1 METWLVIF
9 VGLTA
14 LAAVTQVII
23 LVAVYFRIR
32 KTTDELSRTAA
43 ELQARVNPILLRI
56 QLLVDDAQP
65 RINSMIAD
73 ASHVV
78 HIARGQAQKID
89 RVISEAAERV
99 RGQLIHTDRILTGL
113 LEATEA
119 FGSGM
124 RRSVLRPVYKA
135 SALLKGVQVGLDFF
149 RNRKRSAENPGTTR
163 MEAEEELFI

>member
-1 METWLVIF
+1 MDIWLVIF
-9 VGLTA
+9 VGITA
-14 LAAVTQVII
+14 IAALTQVII

-32 KTTDELSRTAA
+32 RASDELSRMASD
-43 ELQARVNPILLRI
+43 LHARVNPILMRI

-65 RINSMIAD
+65 RINGILSD

-78 HIARGQAQKID
+78 HIARGQAQKVD

-99 RGQLIHTDRILTGL
+99 RGQLIHTDRMLTGL
-113 LEATEA
+113 LETVEI

-149 RNRKRSAENPGTTR
+149 RNRKKAAENPVASR
-163 MEAEEELFI
+163 VEAEEELFI

>member
-1 METWLVIF
+1 MGTWLVIF
-9 VGLTA
+9 VGITA
-14 LAAVTQVII
+14 LATLTQVII
-23 LVAVYFRIR
+23 LVAVYFRVR
-32 KTTDELSRTAA
+32 RTSDEVSQMASDLH
-43 ELQARVNPILLRI
+43 ARINPILMRV

-78 HIARGQAQKID
+78 HIARGQAQKVD
-89 RVISEAAERV
+89 RVITEAAERV
-99 RGQLIHTDRILTGL
+99 RGQLIHTDRMLTGL
-113 LEATEA
+113 LETIEV

-149 RNRKRSAENPGTTR
+149 RNRKRATDSPPQSHV
-163 MEAEEELFI
+163 EAEEELFI

>member
-14 LAAVTQVII
+14 LAAVTQVTI
-23 LVAVYFRIR
+23 LIAVYYRIQR
-32 KTTDELSRTAA
+32 TTDELSRTASA
-43 ELQARVNPILLRI
+43 LQARVNPILMRV

-78 HIARGQAQKID
+78 HIARGQAQKVD
-89 RVISEAAERV
+89 RVVSEAAERV
-99 RGQLIHTDRILTGL
+99 REQMIHADRILTGL

-135 SALLKGVQVGLDFF
+135 SALLKGVQVGLEFF
-149 RNRKRSAENPGTTR
+149 RNHKRVSENPTKSR
-163 MEAEEELFI
+163 LEAEEELFI

>member
-14 LAAVTQVII
+14 LALVTQAIV
-23 LVAVYFRIR
+23 LTVMYFHIR
-32 KTTDELSRTAA
+32 RTSEELSRMAS
-43 ELQARVNPILLRI
+43 ELHARVNPILMRV

-65 RINSMIAD
+65 RLNSMIAD

-78 HIARGQAQKID
+78 HLARGQAQKVD

-99 RGQLIHTDRILTGL
+99 RFQLIHTDRILTGL
-113 LEATEA
+113 LEAVEV

-149 RNRKRSAENPGTTR
+149 RNRKRVAANPAASQV
-163 MEAEEELFI
+163 EAEEELFI